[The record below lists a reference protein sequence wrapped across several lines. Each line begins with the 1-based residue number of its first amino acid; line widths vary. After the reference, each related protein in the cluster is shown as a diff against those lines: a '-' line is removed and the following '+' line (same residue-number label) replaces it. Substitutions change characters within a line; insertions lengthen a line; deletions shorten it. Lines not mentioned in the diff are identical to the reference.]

1 MFKGQLRPLIE
12 FKLFHVPFDNA
23 SLIKGRHHNR
33 GRAAPFRPLLGT
45 SDLRAQG
52 IFLHGF
58 TIGLHRLIRKTC
70 LAVSYNKA
78 GVPKIL
84 ERP

>member
-23 SLIKGRHHNR
+23 SLIKGRHHNQ

-45 SDLRAQG
+45 SDLRAEG
-52 IFLHGF
+52 IYYSF
-58 TIGLHRLIRKTC
+58 TSSLPKDLFNRLLQQSKGTQ
-70 LAVSYNKA
+70 N
-78 GVPKIL
+78 P
-84 ERP
+84 